1 MGKGQRDYHPSRLG
15 KGIDHAISDSGL
27 EFVANEPQVAGCDC
41 AKTLYIEPGSSWEND
56 YCESFNS
63 KLQDEFMNGEI
74 SYSLKELRVLVER
87 RRVHTTPSD
96 HIHL

>member
-1 MGKGQRDYHPSRLG
+1 
-15 KGIDHAISDSGL
+15 
-27 EFVANEPQVAGCDC
+27 
-41 AKTLYIEPGSSWEND
+41 
-56 YCESFNS
+56 
-63 KLQDEFMNGEI
+63 MNGEI